1 MKTAIVTGASSGMGK
16 VTAKALAE
24 KGYEVI
30 LVCRNHEKGENTL
43 KELQSLYPTSSL
55 HLFLCDLSSVK
66 EVKKLA
72 EEITRSFTKIDVLI
86 NNAGAYIAKR
96 YTSVDG
102 YELTLATN
110 HLAYFQLA
118 DLLLP
123 LLKNAPEARIVNVA
137 SEASKLG
144 KLNWDDLNLEK
155 KYSGILAYSNSK
167 LYNIMFTYQLAD
179 ELKGTH
185 ITVNAMHPGG
195 VNTNFGNG
203 VDGLLGIAFRQFGWL
218 MRTPEKGAETIIW
231 LATSPEAAQYSGL
244 YFKDKKPIRS
254 IEPSY
259 SKENQQ
265 QLRDITQEMIER
277 ALRKD

>member
-16 VTAKALAE
+16 VTAKALAQ

-30 LVCRNHEKGENTL
+30 LVCRSKDKGELTL
-43 KELQSLYPTSSL
+43 KELQSLYPQAIL

-66 EVKKLA
+66 AVKNLA
-72 EEITRSFTKIDVLI
+72 EEITKSFTKIDVLI
-86 NNAGAYIAKR
+86 NNAGAYIAER
-96 YTSVDG
+96 HTSVDG

-118 DLLLP
+118 NLLLP

-167 LYNIMFTYQLAD
+167 LYNIMFTYQLAE

-218 MRTPEKGAETIIW
+218 MRAPEKGAETIIW
-231 LATSPEAAQYSGL
+231 LATAPEAAPYSGL

-254 IEPSY
+254 IEAANS
-259 SKENQQ
+259 SENQQ
-265 QLRDITQEMIER
+265 QLRDVTQELIER
-277 ALRKD
+277 ALGKD

>member
-16 VTAKALAE
+16 VTAKALAQ

-30 LVCRNHEKGENTL
+30 LVCRSKEKGELTL
-43 KELQSLYPTSSL
+43 KELQSLYPQASL

-66 EVKKLA
+66 AVKNLA
-72 EEITRSFTKIDVLI
+72 EEITKSFTKIDVLI
-86 NNAGAYIAKR
+86 NNAGAYIAER
-96 YTSVDG
+96 HTSVDG

-118 DLLLP
+118 NLLLP

-144 KLNWDDLNLEK
+144 KLNRDDLNLEK

-167 LYNIMFTYQLAD
+167 LYNIMFTYQLAE

-244 YFKDKKPIRS
+244 YFKDKKPIAS
-254 IEPSY
+254 IALSHDKIAQQHLWEATQNLIDKVL
-259 SKENQQ
+259 SK
-265 QLRDITQEMIER
+265 
-277 ALRKD
+277 

>member
-1 MKTAIVTGASSGMGK
+1 VKTAIVTGASSGMGK

-30 LVCRNHEKGENTL
+30 LVCRSKEKGELTL
-43 KELQSLYPTSSL
+43 KELQSLYPQASL

-66 EVKKLA
+66 AVKNLA
-72 EEITRSFTKIDVLI
+72 EEITGSFTKIDVLI

-110 HLAYFQLA
+110 HLAYFQLTN
-118 DLLLP
+118 LLLP
-123 LLKNAPEARIVNVA
+123 LLKNTPEARIVNVA

-167 LYNIMFTYQLAD
+167 LYNIMFTNQLAE

-254 IEPSY
+254 IEAAY
-259 SKENQQ
+259 NRVNLQ
-265 QLRDITQEMIER
+265 QLRDVTQELIER
-277 ALRKD
+277 ALKKV

>member
-1 MKTAIVTGASSGMGK
+1 MKTAIVTGANSGMGK
-16 VTAKALAE
+16 VTAKGLAE

-30 LVCRNHEKGENTL
+30 LVCRNHEKGEDTL
-43 KELQSLYPTSSL
+43 NELQSLYPQASL

-66 EVKKLA
+66 AVKKLA
-72 EEITRSFTKIDVLI
+72 EEITGSFTKIDVLI
-86 NNAGAYIAKR
+86 NNAGAYIAER
-96 YTSVDG
+96 HTSVDG

-118 DLLLP
+118 NLLLP

-155 KYSGILAYSNSK
+155 KYSGIMAYSNSK

-185 ITVNAMHPGG
+185 VTVNAMHPGG

-231 LATSPEAAQYSGL
+231 LATAPEATQYNGL
-244 YFKDKKPIRS
+244 YFKDKKPIPS
-254 IEPSY
+254 IALSHDKIAQQHLWEVTQNLIDKAL
-259 SKENQQ
+259 SK
-265 QLRDITQEMIER
+265 
-277 ALRKD
+277 

>member
-43 KELQSLYPTSSL
+43 NELQSLYPQASL

-66 EVKKLA
+66 AVKKLA
-72 EEITRSFTKIDVLI
+72 EEITVSFTKIDVLI
-86 NNAGAYIAKR
+86 NNAGAYIAER
-96 YTSVDG
+96 HTSVDG

-110 HLAYFQLA
+110 HLACFQLA

-185 ITVNAMHPGG
+185 VTVNAMHPGG

-231 LATSPEAAQYSGL
+231 LATSPEATQYNGL
-244 YFKDKKPIRS
+244 YFKDKKPI
-254 IEPSY
+254 PSVALSHDKRAQQHLWEVTENLIDKAL
-259 SKENQQ
+259 SK
-265 QLRDITQEMIER
+265 
-277 ALRKD
+277 

>member
-30 LVCRNHEKGENTL
+30 LVCRNKEKGELTL
-43 KELQSLYPTSSL
+43 NELQSLYPNASL

-66 EVKKLA
+66 AVKNLA
-72 EEITRSFTKIDVLI
+72 EEITGRFTKIDVLI

-110 HLAYFQLA
+110 HLAYFQLSN
-118 DLLLP
+118 LLLP

-144 KLNWDDLNLEK
+144 KLNWDDFNLEK

-167 LYNIMFTYQLAD
+167 LYNIMFTFQLAE
-179 ELKGTH
+179 ELKGTR

-231 LATSPEAAQYSGL
+231 LATAAEAAQYSGL
-244 YFKDKKPIRS
+244 YFKDKKPIAS
-254 IEPSY
+254 SALSHDKEAQQHLWGVTQNLIDKAL
-259 SKENQQ
+259 SK
-265 QLRDITQEMIER
+265 
-277 ALRKD
+277 

>member
-1 MKTAIVTGASSGMGK
+1 VKTAIVTGASSGMGK
-16 VTAKALAE
+16 VTAKSLAE

-43 KELQSLYPTSSL
+43 NVLQSLYPQASL

-66 EVKKLA
+66 AVKKLA
-72 EEITRSFTKIDVLI
+72 EEITGSFTKIDVLI
-86 NNAGAYIAKR
+86 NNAGAYIAER
-96 YTSVDG
+96 HTSVDG

-167 LYNIMFTYQLAD
+167 LYNIMFTFQLAD

-185 ITVNAMHPGG
+185 VTVNAMHPGG

-244 YFKDKKPIRS
+244 YFKDKKPIPS
-254 IEPSY
+254 IALSHDKQAKQHLWEVTENLIDKAL
-259 SKENQQ
+259 SK
-265 QLRDITQEMIER
+265 
-277 ALRKD
+277 

>member
-30 LVCRNHEKGENTL
+30 LVCRNPEKGELTL
-43 KELQSLYPTSSL
+43 KELQSLYPQVSL

-66 EVKKLA
+66 AVRNLA
-72 EEITRSFTKIDVLI
+72 EEITKSFTKIDVLI
-86 NNAGAYIAKR
+86 NNAGAYIAER
-96 YTSVDG
+96 HTSVDR

-118 DLLLP
+118 NLLLP

-167 LYNIMFTYQLAD
+167 LYNIMFTYQLAE

-231 LATSPEAAQYSGL
+231 LATAPEAAKYSGL

-254 IEPSY
+254 IEAAY
-259 SKENQQ
+259 SSENQQ
-265 QLRDITQEMIER
+265 QLRDVTQELIER
-277 ALRKD
+277 ALGKD

>member
-30 LVCRNHEKGENTL
+30 LVCRSKEKGELTL
-43 KELQSLYPTSSL
+43 KELQSLYPQASL

-66 EVKKLA
+66 AVKNLA
-72 EEITRSFTKIDVLI
+72 EEITGSFTKIDVLI

-110 HLAYFQLA
+110 HLAYFQLTN
-118 DLLLP
+118 LLLP
-123 LLKNAPEARIVNVA
+123 LLKNTPEARIVNVA

-167 LYNIMFTYQLAD
+167 LYNIMFTNQLAE

-254 IEPSY
+254 IEAAY
-259 SKENQQ
+259 NRVNLQ
-265 QLRDITQEMIER
+265 QLRDVTQELIER
-277 ALRKD
+277 ALKKV